1 MSALIGAWAAVPHH
15 EVEARVGAPPGD
27 LVDLVTPFAF
37 VGAAALV
44 LWSLRA
50 GRAALA
56 LAVAAAILYVDGHGM
71 HLAGNS
77 ITAGSI
83 PPHSVAAERAYFYD
97 ERLGHIEWH
106 LGWIGLMAA
115 FVVAERPRT
124 AIGRPA
130 LLATAALLAPIL
142 AVVSIEGQTWW
153 LVVAAAPCFCVAALR
168 RRGHVATACA
178 VAVALAAIGIGLWA
192 LVWQGVPQLTE
203 VPFEH

>member
-1 MSALIGAWAAVPHH
+1 MVHTAPALVGAWGAVPHH

-37 VGAAALV
+37 LGAAALV

-50 GRAALA
+50 GRGAVA
-56 LAVAAAILYVDGHGM
+56 LAVAAAIFYVDGHGM
-71 HLAGNS
+71 HLAANS
-77 ITAGSI
+77 IAADPI
-83 PPHSVAAERAYFYD
+83 LPHTSADRAYFYD

-106 LGWIGLMAA
+106 LGWLGLMAA
-115 FVVAERPRT
+115 FVVAERLRT

-153 LVVAAAPCFCVAALR
+153 LVVAAAPCFCVAAFR

-178 VAVALAAIGIGLWA
+178 VSVALAAIGIGLWA

-203 VPFEH
+203 VV